1 MITSRGTI
9 STLTVFTMIT
19 MRTTTE
25 VSIFQYLLITHI
37 LDNSDD
43 DDHLDLSDGP
53 NRGDQSLVSPEG
65 RDTGT
70 VEAETWP
77 P

>member
-43 DDHLDLSDGP
+43 DDYLDLSDGP

-65 RDTGT
+65 RDT